1 MELIL
6 CANLTAPPCDDIDR
20 LSPAVMQ
27 QSSQKV
33 AIPRLQRTS
42 LESSEPRRV
51 VRRRAAKAC
60 QPCRSRKAKCDE
72 ATPIC
77 GHCRDLRLD
86 CRYESGK
93 REKQKRQFE
102 VLCEKVRV
110 YEKLLHDLSLSADYA
125 SRLRIETVLAK
136 FCDLETIDSLV
147 EPRPTSTPSDRR
159 GSGMS
164 AASPYMVRSARND
177 ILRSESSIS
186 CPMSSISPGQTY
198 EKSKSGGMLAWGN
211 SKQNFGL
218 SGVCGYD
225 APLSKQ
231 WMTGLPITGFP
242 LIDHFT
248 INDGGQQTRHCPAE
262 SVLPWLGA
270 IDFPSPLAQRQTG

>member
-93 REKQKRQFE
+93 REKQKRFVNMTNDSRRLTNLAKRQFE

-136 FCDLETIDSLV
+136 V
-147 EPRPTSTPSDRR
+147 
-159 GSGMS
+159 
-164 AASPYMVRSARND
+164 SPA
-177 ILRSESSIS
+177 
-186 CPMSSISPGQTY
+186 
-198 EKSKSGGMLAWGN
+198 
-211 SKQNFGL
+211 
-218 SGVCGYD
+218 
-225 APLSKQ
+225 
-231 WMTGLPITGFP
+231 
-242 LIDHFT
+242 
-248 INDGGQQTRHCPAE
+248 
-262 SVLPWLGA
+262 
-270 IDFPSPLAQRQTG
+270 